1 MIYIILL
8 AAYFIACQV
17 IVFKVTRIRK
27 FINQY
32 SAGKIVLYG
41 IIAIGLGTILCMTL
55 KVSWILIALITVFEC
70 SIISE
75 KYRLVFKN
83 MEKGRKI

>member
-8 AAYFIACQV
+8 AVYFIACQV
-17 IVFKVTRIRK
+17 VVFKVDRVRK
-27 FINQY
+27 FINEY

-41 IIAIGLGTILCMTL
+41 ITAIGLGTILCMAL

-75 KYRLVFKN
+75 KYRLVFQD